1 MPGMEH
7 LPTALAGRR
16 FLSPPRRGSAP
27 VDGIEIHI
35 HAQALEQVGGDI
47 ALRLGYLEILRH
59 QTRDGLT
66 GVTALVEQTLGGVQ
80 IARAREDI
88 APLLGVERG
97 ERPAEKPRSRGK
109 VGST

>member
-16 FLSPPRRGSAP
+16 FLRSPRRGSAP
-27 VDGIEIHI
+27 VDGVEIHI
-35 HAQALEQVGGDI
+35 HAQSLEQVGGDLT
-47 ALRLGYLEILRH
+47 LRLGDLEILRH

-80 IARAREDI
+80 ITRALEAI
-88 APLLGVERG
+88 APLFGLERRARR
-97 ERPAEKPRSRGK
+97 EPAGQGLPI
-109 VGST
+109 